1 MRMKGR
7 KLNLNL
13 FLLIVTAVFLALAIG
28 ILIYDPRQ
36 LTIAMAIESTVVFL
50 AALFFYV
57 YGLRKRK

>member
-1 MRMKGR
+1 MKGR